1 MNIHKFNIKP
11 KDKQHKTIKW
21 IIPDDIRQYVKKVN
35 SSTWEIYSHEDI
47 LLKPK
52 EVKFLMLGIG
62 FMMSEGVV
70 LTSLA
75 NSLSKKRCSIQNEVN
90 LEDTVNIIA
99 VITNNSKETVK
110 IQENDLLFLVCYKKI
125 MMVFKKMT
133 EMKEKIYPELPT
145 IREQPT
151 APNVV
156 NGGSDDR
163 GHSYRLK
170 IIREVQN
177 FLEEEIKKRDAFSK
191 KYFRKAKV
199 VNIVDNGLIVIT
211 IGAEGTGAVLL
222 STGVGVPFALALGIS
237 GVVTGAISLIGNI
250 FSKKATTKVEKHLKI
265 KTLAMAKL
273 DTIASHVSKAMMDDF
288 INDEE
293 FMLIMEEMEK
303 YKALKEEIR
312 NNTKKKLKTEE
323 EESLIERGR
332 QEARES
338 FRRLVEKNK
347 TI

>member
-1 MNIHKFNIKP
+1 
-11 KDKQHKTIKW
+11 
-21 IIPDDIRQYVKKVN
+21 
-35 SSTWEIYSHEDI
+35 
-47 LLKPK
+47 
-52 EVKFLMLGIG
+52 
-62 FMMSEGVV
+62 
-70 LTSLA
+70 
-75 NSLSKKRCSIQNEVN
+75 
-90 LEDTVNIIA
+90 
-99 VITNNSKETVK
+99 
-110 IQENDLLFLVCYKKI
+110 
-125 MMVFKKMT
+125 MT
-133 EMKEKIYPELPT
+133 EMKEKIYPTLPT

-170 IIREVQN
+170 IIREVQE
-177 FLEEEIKKRDAFSK
+177 FLEEEIKNRDAFSK
-191 KYFRKAKV
+191 KYFRIAKV
-199 VNIVDNGLIVIT
+199 VNMVDNALITIT

-222 STGVGVPFALALGIS
+222 STGVGAPFALALGIS

-250 FSKKATTKVEKHLKI
+250 FSKKATTKAEKHLKI

-288 INDEE
+288 ISDEE
-293 FMLIMEEMEK
+293 FKLIMEEMEK
-303 YKALKEEIR
+303 YKAMKEEIR

-323 EESLIERGR
+323 EETLIEKGR

>member
-1 MNIHKFNIKP
+1 
-11 KDKQHKTIKW
+11 
-21 IIPDDIRQYVKKVN
+21 
-35 SSTWEIYSHEDI
+35 
-47 LLKPK
+47 
-52 EVKFLMLGIG
+52 
-62 FMMSEGVV
+62 
-70 LTSLA
+70 
-75 NSLSKKRCSIQNEVN
+75 
-90 LEDTVNIIA
+90 
-99 VITNNSKETVK
+99 
-110 IQENDLLFLVCYKKI
+110 
-125 MMVFKKMT
+125 MT
-133 EMKEKIYPELPT
+133 EMKEKIYPTLPT

-170 IIREVQN
+170 IIREVQE
-177 FLEEEIKKRDAFSK
+177 FLEEEIKNREAFSK
-191 KYFRKAKV
+191 KYFRIAKV
-199 VNIVDNGLIVIT
+199 VFTIDNALIT
-211 IGAEGTGAVLL
+211 ITIVAEGTGAVLL
-222 STGVGVPFALALGIS
+222 STGVGAPFALALGIS
-237 GVVTGAISLIGNI
+237 GVVTGAVSLFGNI
-250 FSKKATTKVEKHLKI
+250 FSKKATTKAEKHLKI

-288 INDEE
+288 ISDEE
-293 FMLIMEEMEK
+293 FKLIMEEMEK

-323 EESLIERGR
+323 EESLIEKGR

>member
-1 MNIHKFNIKP
+1 
-11 KDKQHKTIKW
+11 
-21 IIPDDIRQYVKKVN
+21 
-35 SSTWEIYSHEDI
+35 
-47 LLKPK
+47 
-52 EVKFLMLGIG
+52 
-62 FMMSEGVV
+62 
-70 LTSLA
+70 
-75 NSLSKKRCSIQNEVN
+75 
-90 LEDTVNIIA
+90 
-99 VITNNSKETVK
+99 
-110 IQENDLLFLVCYKKI
+110 
-125 MMVFKKMT
+125 MT

-156 NGGSDDR
+156 NGGGDDR

-170 IIREVQN
+170 IIREVQE
-177 FLEEEIKKRDAFSK
+177 FLEEEIKNREAFSK
-191 KYFRKAKV
+191 KYFRIAKV
-199 VNIVDNGLIVIT
+199 VNIVDNALITIT
-211 IGAEGTGAVLL
+211 IGAEGTSAVLL
-222 STGVGVPFALALGIS
+222 STGVGALFALALGIS

-250 FSKKATTKVEKHLKI
+250 FSKKATTKAEKHLKI

-288 INDEE
+288 ISDEE
-293 FMLIMEEMEK
+293 FKLIMEEMNK
-303 YKALKEEIR
+303 YKALKEEVR

-323 EESLIERGR
+323 EESLIEKGR